1 MPEEPTTPDIVE
13 LSRQVFG
20 AMVGRDFGAVEGF
33 YAPDAIYRG
42 EQVGT
47 YEGAAAIRGLFEDM
61 LSPYEE
67 FHGEVEEIVD
77 LGNAVVFAVI
87 SANGRPAGSSAFAQV
102 RLAGAAVWAN
112 GVIERQTAYLD
123 IDEGRAVAERLAQER
138 G

>member
-1 MPEEPTTPDIVE
+1 MSEKSTTPGLVE

-20 AMVGRDFGAVEGF
+20 AVLGRDFGAAEGF

-42 EQVGT
+42 AQVGT
-47 YEGAAAIRGLFEDM
+47 FEGAAAIRGLFEDM

-87 SANGRPAGSSAFAQV
+87 SANGRPAGSSAFVQV
-102 RLAGAAVWAN
+102 RLAGVAVWAD
-112 GVIERQTAYLD
+112 GVIERQTAYTD
-123 IDEGRAVAERLAQER
+123 VDKARAAAERLAQER